1 MNREEHLQR
10 IVAKCR
16 ELLAIAEKP
25 LLARVQKCG
34 CIVCKCDSE
43 TSCYGC
49 GAKNCGNHALGQ
61 IPEPVYK
68 PHCAGP
74 AEAGWKATIA
84 AIEIN
89 QIRAAWI
96 APCKAFPHG
105 APDNVSAS
113 TLNAIIAAWPEELL

>member
-43 TSCYGC
+43 ISCYGC
-49 GAKNCGNHALGQ
+49 GAKDCGNHALGQ

-74 AEAGWKATIA
+74 AEAGWGATIA
-84 AIEIN
+84 AIEGLNEMRCHYGPIN
-89 QIRAAWI
+89 IMLTALLDEQES
-96 APCKAFPHG
+96 
-105 APDNVSAS
+105 N
-113 TLNAIIAAWPEELL
+113 IIAAWPEELL